1 MMKKTERW
9 TLKEVG
15 DSVEVLN
22 QREAIGLKGGSQ
34 NGAAEYFLI
43 YGVPLPPNT
52 GYNIAT
58 NTCYNLGT
66 DNHVITTAGGGGYP
80 GTDRW
85 QSTMDSPTNNNY
97 TPDYIGDAINHANA
111 QQPSQTGDDKILTPA
126 GELAARKLL
135 ELIK

>member
-66 DNHVITTAGGGGYP
+66 DNHVITTAGGGGNTTTYSAP
-80 GTDRW
+80 
-85 QSTMDSPTNNNY
+85 SCPACL
-97 TPDYIGDAINHANA
+97 AIDNFKTG
-111 QQPSQTGDDKILTPA
+111 QPSQDVSTPVTT
-126 GELAARKLL
+126 ELGQYLGKTLPHQL
-135 ELIK
+135 GIWGHDNSKKQ